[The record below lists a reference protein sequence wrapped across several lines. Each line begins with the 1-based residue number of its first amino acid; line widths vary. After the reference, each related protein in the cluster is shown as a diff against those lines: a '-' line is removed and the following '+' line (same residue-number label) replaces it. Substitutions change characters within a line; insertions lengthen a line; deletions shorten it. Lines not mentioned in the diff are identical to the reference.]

1 MKLLSM
7 NEKTI
12 SFQLTEEEARNL
24 DDMYLSNKSLVSQ
37 MNVLK
42 QLATMSEDSI
52 LYYINTLVEELF
64 KTPEQLTKYLK
75 AIIKQDMP
83 TIILINFLK
92 VLYECRVKIDE
103 YEVFRK
109 HALVVF
115 SKANIEH
122 EVVLKGF
129 I

>member
-1 MKLLSM
+1 M

>member
-1 MKLLSM
+1 M

-24 DDMYLSNKSLVSQ
+24 DNLYLTNKSLASQ

-64 KTPEQLTKYLK
+64 KTPEQLSKYLK
-75 AIIKQDMP
+75 AITKQSDMP
-83 TIILINFLK
+83 TNILIVFLK

>member
-1 MKLLSM
+1 M

-24 DDMYLSNKSLVSQ
+24 DNLYLTNKSLASQ

-64 KTPEQLTKYLK
+64 KTPDQLTKYLK
-75 AIIKQDMP
+75 AIIKQDIP
-83 TIILINFLK
+83 VNILINFLK

-103 YEVFRK
+103 YEMFRK

>member
-1 MKLLSM
+1 M

-24 DDMYLSNKSLVSQ
+24 DNLYLTNKSLASQ

-64 KTPEQLTKYLK
+64 KTPDQLTKYLK
-75 AIIKQDMP
+75 AIIKQDIP
-83 TIILINFLK
+83 VNILINFLK

>member
-1 MKLLSM
+1 M

-24 DDMYLSNKSLVSQ
+24 DNLYLTNKSLASQ

-64 KTPEQLTKYLK
+64 KTPDQLTKYLK
-75 AIIKQDMP
+75 AIIKQDIP
-83 TIILINFLK
+83 VNILINFLK

-115 SKANIEH
+115 NKANIEH

>member
-1 MKLLSM
+1 M

-24 DDMYLSNKSLVSQ
+24 DNLYLTNKSLASQ

-64 KTPEQLTKYLK
+64 KTPDQLTKYLK

-83 TIILINFLK
+83 VNILINFLK

-115 SKANIEH
+115 NKANIEH

>member
-1 MKLLSM
+1 M

-12 SFQLTEEEARNL
+12 SFELTEEEARHL
-24 DDMYLSNKSLVSQ
+24 DDLYLSNKSLVSQ

-42 QLATMSEDSI
+42 QISNMSEDNI
-52 LYYINTLVEELF
+52 LYYVNTLIEELF
-64 KTPEQLTKYLK
+64 KTPEQLSKYLK
-75 AIIKQDMP
+75 AITKQSDMP
-83 TIILINFLK
+83 INILIVFLK

-103 YEVFRK
+103 YEMFRK

-122 EVVLKGF
+122 EAVLKGF

>member
-1 MKLLSM
+1 M

-24 DDMYLSNKSLVSQ
+24 DNLYLTNKSLASQ

-64 KTPEQLTKYLK
+64 KTPDQLTKYLK

-83 TIILINFLK
+83 VNILINFLK

>member
-1 MKLLSM
+1 M

-12 SFQLTEEEARNL
+12 SFELTEEEARNL
-24 DDMYLSNKSLVSQ
+24 DDLYLSNKSLVSQ

-42 QLATMSEDSI
+42 QISNMSQDSI
-52 LYYINTLVEELF
+52 LYYVNTLIEELF
-64 KTPEQLTKYLK
+64 KTPEQLSKYLK
-75 AIIKQDMP
+75 AITKQSDMP
-83 TIILINFLK
+83 TNILIIFLK

-103 YEVFRK
+103 YEMFRK

>member
-1 MKLLSM
+1 M

-24 DDMYLSNKSLVSQ
+24 DNLYLTNKSLASQ

-42 QLATMSEDSI
+42 QLTTMSEDSI

-64 KTPEQLTKYLK
+64 KTPDQLTKYLK
-75 AIIKQDMP
+75 AIIKQDIP
-83 TIILINFLK
+83 VNILINFLK

-115 SKANIEH
+115 NKANIEH

>member
-1 MKLLSM
+1 M

-12 SFQLTEEEARNL
+12 SFELTEQEARHLDNL
-24 DDMYLSNKSLVSQ
+24 YLSNKSLVSQ
-37 MNVLK
+37 MSVLK
-42 QLATMSEDSI
+42 QIAVMDEASI

-64 KTPEQLTKYLK
+64 KIPEQLSKYLK
-75 AIIKQDMP
+75 AVTKQDMP

-92 VLYECRVKIDE
+92 VLYECRVKIDD

-109 HALVVF
+109 HVLVVL
-115 SKANIEH
+115 SRANIEH

>member
-1 MKLLSM
+1 M

-24 DDMYLSNKSLVSQ
+24 DSLYLTNKSLASQ
-37 MNVLK
+37 MNALK

-64 KTPEQLTKYLK
+64 KTPEQLSKYLK

-92 VLYECRVKIDE
+92 VLYECRAKIDD

-122 EVVLKGF
+122 ELVLKGF

>member
-1 MKLLSM
+1 M

-12 SFQLTEEEARNL
+12 SFHLTEKEARNL